1 MVRLLDLGEL
11 ELLEI
16 HAPAV
21 LLGNGDDLTLA
32 LELVRP
38 CRSLDLILG

>member
-11 ELLEI
+11 ELLEV
-16 HAPAV
+16 HAPAI
-21 LLGNGDDLTLA
+21 LLGYRDDLTLA
-32 LELVRP
+32 LKLVRP